1 MVSSVTLR
9 LQNPECFVN
18 PEWTKE
24 SPAEQGTRVVSK
36 LYQKSISDD
45 DDTENELFPSFTFTF
60 FFYLLNCV
68 LKDGGEVVGKDV
80 ETQSK
85 AIILISAHSE
95 MRSDGEDIV
104 SIYLSLLKFI
114 LF

>member
-1 MVSSVTLR
+1 M
-9 LQNPECFVN
+9 N

-60 FFYLLNCV
+60 FFYLLSCV
-68 LKDGGEVVGKDV
+68 LKDGGEVVAKDV
-80 ETQSK
+80 EAQSK

-104 SIYLSLLKFI
+104 SICFFFFSFLLKSV
-114 LF
+114 LFECLHEFMTGKG